1 MLAKGKR
8 EEKKEVRETTGR
20 YYMDGGRRPTSEAQ
34 DGPSL
39 DHGIDHTANCPAVFR
54 TLVRDREDH
63 LGKGSLSLVSQ
74 AHQYKTIS
82 LEHMF
87 PSPRW
92 HPLQREDSVLHA
104 GRLNTLDGWGNH
116 GQSVQYLSNK

>member
-8 EEKKEVRETTGR
+8 EERKETKETTGR

-39 DHGIDHTANCPAVFR
+39 DHGMDHPASSPALVR
-54 TLVRDREDH
+54 TLVRDGEDH
-63 LGKGSLSLVSQ
+63 LDKGSLSLASQ
-74 AHQYKTIS
+74 AHQYKPIS

-87 PSPRW
+87 PSPKW
-92 HPLQREDSVLHA
+92 HPLQRK
-104 GRLNTLDGWGNH
+104 R
-116 GQSVQYLSNK
+116 QYCMLGG